1 MPNLNYT
8 AKGKQVFDEIGKPMT
23 REAVDADIEN
33 WHSKIKK
40 NEKTAQGSPDLKD
53 VVDFANKG
61 LQEDLDSARKA
72 RQAHLGGGRGEVNPD
87 IDGKKKG
94 GRVKLS
100 ASKRADG
107 IATKGFTK
115 GRYL

>member
-1 MPNLNYT
+1 MPGLNYT

-40 NEKTAQGSPDLKD
+40 NAETAKSNPGLKD

-61 LQEDLDSARKA
+61 IQGDLDSARKA

-94 GRVKLS
+94 GKVKSS

-115 GRYL
+115 GRYM

>member
-23 REAVDADIEN
+23 REAVDADIEQ
-33 WHSKIKK
+33 WHSAIKK
-40 NEKTAQGSPDLKD
+40 NAETAKGSPGLKD

-94 GRVKLS
+94 GRVKSS

-115 GRYL
+115 GRYI

>member
-1 MPNLNYT
+1 MPGLNYT

-40 NEKTAQGSPDLKD
+40 NAETTKSNPGLKD

-61 LQEDLDSARKA
+61 IQGDLDSARITVDRTIRLFKTA
-72 RQAHLGGGRGEVNPD
+72 ANNRINTSTTNSF
-87 IDGKKKG
+87 KK
-94 GRVKLS
+94 
-100 ASKRADG
+100 
-107 IATKGFTK
+107 
-115 GRYL
+115 